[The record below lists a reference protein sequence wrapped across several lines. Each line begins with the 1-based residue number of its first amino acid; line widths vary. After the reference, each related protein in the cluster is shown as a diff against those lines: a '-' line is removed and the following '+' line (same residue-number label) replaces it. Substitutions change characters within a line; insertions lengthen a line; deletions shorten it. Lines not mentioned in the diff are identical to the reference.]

1 MRDFEALDRYLAERR
16 TMPFAYGSKANDC
29 VSFYAGAARAMA
41 GVDLMRG
48 RKWSSELGA
57 ARVIARLG
65 GFEAAISAHMTPIAP
80 ALARRGDAA
89 GVFCPDHGMMLML
102 VEGETLAGPGDHGTL
117 RCPRSAMVAAWTFA
131 D

>member
-1 MRDFEALDRYLAERR
+1 MRDFEALDRYLAARR
-16 TMPFAYGSKANDC
+16 AMPFAYGSRANDC
-29 VSFYAGAARAMA
+29 VSFYAGAARAMT
-41 GVDLMRG
+41 GKDLMQG

-65 GFEAAISAHMTPIAP
+65 GFEAAIDAHMTPIAP

-102 VEGETLAGPGDHGTL
+102 VEGDTLAGPGDTGIL
-117 RCPRSAMVAAWTFA
+117 RRPRSAMLTAWTFG